1 MPAQVSDDE
10 LLPLLAVMEEFRALK
25 EEVPVRTVVTF
36 LYVAT
41 HNPCLMTDLQRDLK
55 MHSSS
60 ASRCTDMLSDVDRLG
75 KSGPNL
81 VKKEKDHL
89 MATRTILSLTPRGE
103 SFAAAIK
110 RTLY

>member
-1 MPAQVSDDE
+1 VPAQVTDDE
-10 LLPLLAVMEEFRALK
+10 LLPLLAVMEEFRVLQ
-25 EEVPVRTVVTF
+25 EEVPVRAVVAF

-60 ASRCTDMLSDVDRLG
+60 ASRCTDMLCAVNRLDKPG
-75 KSGPNL
+75 LNL

-103 SFAAAIK
+103 SFAASIK